1 MKHWVRAMWMQLS
14 VIFIYRRKKQN
25 GRTET
30 KVEAAGINL
39 SSLTDDGRMI
49 QTKLCFLSETVL
61 EWDIYIYIL
70 YACTN
75 VYDSSI

>member
-1 MKHWVRAMWMQLS
+1 MQLS

-30 KVEAAGINL
+30 KVEAAELSL

-49 QTKLCFLSETVL
+49 QTELRFLSETVL
-61 EWDIYIYIL
+61 VRQGIYTLCIQK
-70 YACTN
+70 
-75 VYDSSI
+75 